1 MYRRENLH
9 WFNEL
14 ATISLFLA
22 QTARLCARRQQT
34 GTQCGN
40 CDEDL
45 LEQGIAVS

>member
-22 QTARLCARRQQT
+22 NREMPNLGT
-34 GTQCGN
+34 GKRVGQN
-40 CDEDL
+40 REL
-45 LEQGIAVS
+45 R

>member
-22 QTARLCARRQQT
+22 NREFPNVGT
-34 GTQCGN
+34 GKRVGQNRELPPG
-40 CDEDL
+40 
-45 LEQGIAVS
+45 G